1 MKNYKEFK
9 RQHMLKQITDEEYQK
24 EKEAMLE
31 RLAKQLIDSKES
43 PKTE

>member
-1 MKNYKEFK
+1 MKTYKEFK

-31 RLAKQLIDSKES
+31 RLAKQLIDSKDTG
-43 PKTE
+43 KTK